1 MCVQVPTAHHRHS
14 NQKHT
19 MAPTNFQLRLMTAQL
34 NRVRGEAT
42 PDDKLII
49 EWSVVMDMATR
60 RWQVTPSRSTL
71 QKFYERTGKAFDAV
85 INECASGDDEIIL
98 EIYEKTAELRDRVHV
113 ALGARR
119 PATTQHALVGK
130 EVLKEFNAGNFKGTI
145 TSLDAPGF
153 LVKYEDG
160 DSEHLSEEEI
170 REILY
175 TPPSMTLMDRIEYIE
190 TSGNKAQSFSKM
202 VKEVVNGRPRMAEQL
217 AIIFMELGETNI
229 TTRGRFS
236 VGDIGPWLWAEMGR
250 HEMEKLHWAK
260 RILEALIH
268 AS

>member
-1 MCVQVPTAHHRHS
+1 
-14 NQKHT
+14 

-42 PDDKLII
+42 PDDKLIL
-49 EWSVVMDMATR
+49 EWSVVMDTSTR
-60 RWQVTPSRSTL
+60 RWQVTPSSAVLR
-71 QKFYERTGKAFDAV
+71 KFYERSGKAFDAV
-85 INECASGDDEIIL
+85 INECASSDDEIIL
-98 EIYEKTAELRDRVHV
+98 EIYEKTKELRDRVHATLV
-113 ALGARR
+113 GRR
-119 PATTQHALVGK
+119 PATTRHALVGK

-145 TSLDAPGF
+145 ASLDEPGF

-170 REILY
+170 KTILY
-175 TPPSMTLMDRIEYIE
+175 KPPSMTLVDRLEYIE

-217 AIIFMELGETNI
+217 SVIFMELGNTDI
-229 TTRGRFS
+229 TTRGRFG
-236 VGDIGPWLWAEMGR
+236 VGDIGPWLWVEMGR

-260 RILEALIH
+260 RILEALIL

>member
-1 MCVQVPTAHHRHS
+1 
-14 NQKHT
+14 
-19 MAPTNFQLRLMTAQL
+19 MALTKFQLRLMTAQL

-42 PDDKLII
+42 PDDKLIL
-49 EWSVVMDMATR
+49 EWSVAMGETNS
-60 RWQVTPSRSTL
+60 RWQVTPSL
-71 QKFYERTGKAFDAV
+71 AALMKFYDRAGKAFDAA
-85 INECASGDDEIIL
+85 INECASSDDEIIL
-98 EIYEKTAELRDRVHV
+98 EIYEKTAELRRRTCGSLLR
-113 ALGARR
+113 AR
-119 PATTQHALVGK
+119 PAPRAPARPTLVGK

-175 TPPSMTLMDRIEYIE
+175 TPPSMMLMDRIEYIE

>member
-1 MCVQVPTAHHRHS
+1 MCVQVPTTHHRHS

-34 NRVRGEAT
+34 NRIRGEAT
-42 PDDKLII
+42 RDDKLVL
-49 EWSVVMDMATR
+49 EWSVVMDESTG
-60 RWQVTPSRSTL
+60 RWKVTPSRSTL
-71 QKFYERTGKAFDAV
+71 LKFYTRVTKAMDA
-85 INECASGDDEIIL
+85 IIGDRGSSDDEIIL
-98 EIYEKTAELRDRVHV
+98 EIYEKTKELRDR
-113 ALGARR
+113 AYDEILGRR
-119 PATTQHALVGK
+119 PVTAQHSLIGK

-145 TSLDAPGF
+145 ASLDEPGF

-170 REILY
+170 KVILY
-175 TPPSMTLMDRIEYIE
+175 TPPSMSLVDRLEYIE

-202 VKEVVNGRPRMAEQL
+202 VKEIVNGRPRMAEQL

-229 TTRGRFS
+229 TTRGRFA